1 MNWDAIGAIAELSG
15 AVAVVASLIYVGFQ
29 LRQNTAA
36 VRGERYNSISSDM
49 IGVYSQFA
57 DSDRIP
63 NLILKFVDEQATI
76 DDFEPEDMIRV
87 RLLFHIVFRLVENIF
102 RQVQEGNLP
111 ASAIDQLGA
120 NSWLS
125 APIAHDLWPQ
135 MKANFADDFVEHV
148 QLRYNY

>member
-29 LRQNTAA
+29 LKQNTAS

-49 IGVYSQFA
+49 MGMYSQWA

-63 NLILKFVDEQATI
+63 NLILKFVDQQARI
-76 DDFEPEDMIRV
+76 DDFEADDMIRV
-87 RLLFHIVFRLVENIF
+87 RLLFHLVFRLVENIF

-111 ASAIDQLGA
+111 VSALEQLGA

-125 APIAHDLWPQ
+125 APIASDLWPQ
-135 MKANFADDFVEHV
+135 MKSNYADDFVDHV
-148 QLRYNY
+148 KMRYKN